1 MNLCSP
7 LLSLSFAMNHSVEV
21 GLKGVANEEACVAL
35 ESERQ
40 GQRPRPRQ
48 RRPTP
53 DECEVVMFN
62 QCWSDEE
69 LGFKSGTT
77 GRVHEGQTVIV
88 MGPQGDACVYFGTEH
103 VYTIKQPNRRF
114 FLDVAAQRLEGVQAA
129 IAYEGRDN
137 EVTESVEYR
146 FEAELSRLEVVARR
160 EPGKTPAIAKLLA
173 LYAER
178 FNRIS
183 DGTWA

>member
-7 LLSLSFAMNHSVEV
+7 LLSLSFAMSHSVEV
-21 GLKGVANEEACVAL
+21 GLKGLPNDEAC
-35 ESERQ
+35 EPSGSSRQ
-40 GQRPRPRQ
+40 RSRQ

-53 DECEVVMFN
+53 DECEVVMFS

-69 LGFKSGTT
+69 IGFKSGGGT
-77 GRVHEGQTVIV
+77 GRFHEGHAVIV
-88 MGPQGDACVYFGTEH
+88 MGPQGDACVYFGTEY
-103 VYTIKQPNRRF
+103 VYGIKHPNRRF
-114 FLDVAAQRLEGVQAA
+114 FLDVAAQRLEGVRGAA
-129 IAYEGRDN
+129 AYEGRDN
-137 EVTESVEYR
+137 EITESVEYR

-178 FNRIS
+178 FSRIS
-183 DGTWA
+183 DGSWA